1 MSSAGTSYVGMN
13 NVQYHLTVAGE
24 NALMLYFDQRID
36 PAISALVQQACALIR
51 VELTDDIIDLLP
63 SYASVLL
70 LFNPLRTDLYRVKA
84 QLQHCLAQL
93 QSANQHSGKLVELPV
108 YYSAESGPDLALI
121 AKTKNISIDEVIQRH
136 QAVSYRVYA
145 IGFAPGFAYLGEVD
159 PLLQMPRL
167 ATPRAKV
174 PRGAVAIA
182 DRQTAVYPAVSPGGW
197 NLIGLCP
204 TRMFNPAAE
213 PAMPV
218 AVGDEVRF
226 VAIGKAE
233 FLRLGGEL
241 PELGLPD
248 IERAG
253 NKP

>member
-1 MSSAGTSYVGMN
+1 MSKVHY
-13 NVQYHLTVAGE
+13 QLTVAGE

-36 PAISALVQQACALIR
+36 PAISALAQQACALIKA
-51 VELTDDIIDLLP
+51 ELADDVIDILP
-63 SYASVLL
+63 SYASVLVI
-70 LFNPLRTDLYRVKA
+70 FNPFNTDLYRVQA
-84 QLQHCLAQL
+84 QLQYCLAKL
-93 QSANQHSGKLVELPV
+93 QTGNSHSGKVVKLPV
-108 YYSAESGPDLALI
+108 YYSEESGPDLALI
-121 AKTKNISIDEVIQRH
+121 AETKHISIDEVIQRH
-136 QAVSYRVYA
+136 QSISYRVYA

-182 DRQTAVYPAVSPGGW
+182 DRQTAVYPASSPGGW

-204 TRMFNPAAE
+204 TRMFNPQAE

-226 VAIGKAE
+226 VAIDKAE
-233 FLRLGGEL
+233 FIRLGGEL
-241 PELGLPD
+241 PEATQ
-248 IERAG
+248 AG
-253 NKP
+253 GKL

>member
-1 MSSAGTSYVGMN
+1 MSQ
-13 NVQYHLTVAGE
+13 VQYQLTIAGE

-36 PAISALVQQACALIR
+36 PAISALVQQACALIKA
-51 VELTDDIIDLLP
+51 ELAQDLVDILP
-63 SYASVLL
+63 SYASVLV
-70 LFNPLRTDLYRVKA
+70 LFNPFSTDLYRVQA

-93 QSANQHSGKLVELPV
+93 QTADSHSGKIVELPV
-108 YYSAESGPDLALI
+108 YYSEESGPDLALI
-121 AKTKNISIDEVIQRH
+121 ARTKNISIDEVIKRH
-136 QAVSYRVYA
+136 QAISYRVYA

-182 DRQTAVYPAVSPGGW
+182 DRQTAVYPAQSPGGW

-204 TRMFNPAAE
+204 TRMFNPQAK

-226 VAIGKAE
+226 MAIDKAE

-241 PELGLPD
+241 PAQLTG
-248 IERAG
+248 A
-253 NKP
+253 KP